1 MKLRII
7 GFAALILLMGCS
19 KGEYQK
25 MVERERASGER
36 HDEIF
41 LGIHLGMSSKDFY
54 QRCWELNK
62 EKILRQGMGNSTV
75 LYYLKDDLKDEA
87 ALYFYP
93 EFYDDK
99 IYQMPMT
106 IEYLAWAPWN
116 KDLFADTLMVETKD
130 LFEEWYGEGFIEL
143 TNKAGKR
150 LFVKVDGNRRITIF
164 RKSDRKVEIKVTDLL
179 IEEQIKKEADASV
192 QK

>member
-1 MKLRII
+1 
-7 GFAALILLMGCS
+7 
-19 KGEYQK
+19 
-25 MVERERASGER
+25 
-36 HDEIF
+36 
-41 LGIHLGMSSKDFY
+41 
-54 QRCWELNK
+54 
-62 EKILRQGMGNSTV
+62 
-75 LYYLKDDLKDEA
+75 
-87 ALYFYP
+87 
-93 EFYDDK
+93 
-99 IYQMPMT
+99 
-106 IEYLAWAPWN
+106 
-116 KDLFADTLMVETKD
+116 VETKD